1 MSHIDVNA
9 FVGGFPFRHVPH
21 PDPAVLVRV
30 LEREGLHGA
39 WVGHLPSAFYRDP
52 EPGNEE
58 LIALIEK
65 HEGVLHAAPVVRP
78 DWPGW
83 ERRLATIA
91 DSRAVAVRAYPS
103 QWGLAPQ
110 HPAMRHLAGA
120 CGELGVPLLLTVRF
134 EDPRQRHWLD
144 AAPDVSGAAIRDV
157 VRATDRVRVVVTG
170 AGRALVEEVFW
181 GLTPGERLRLWWDIS
196 WLWGPPEDDLAHLL
210 RTVGPDRFVYGTG
223 WPLRL
228 AQSPRAALAL
238 LPDELRAVALAS
250 AANIAL
256 RPTSS

>member
-9 FVGGFPFRHVPH
+9 FVGGYPFRHLPH
-21 PDPAVLVRV
+21 PEPAGLLRV
-30 LEREGLHGA
+30 LRREGLGGA
-39 WVGHLPSAFYRDP
+39 WVGHLPTAFYRDP

-58 LIALIEK
+58 LMTMLEEHA
-65 HEGVLHAAPVVRP
+65 GVLHAAPAVRP

-83 ERRLATIA
+83 ERRLGRIA
-91 DSRAVAVRAYPS
+91 EGRSVAVRAYPS

-110 HPAMRHLAGA
+110 HPAMRRLAGA

-134 EDPRQRHWLD
+134 EDLRQRHWLD

-181 GLTPGERLRLWWDIS
+181 GLTVEERSRLWWDIS
-196 WLWGPPEDDLAHLL
+196 WLWGPPEDHLAHLL
-210 RTVGPDRFVYGTG
+210 RTVGPDRFVFGTG

-228 AQSPRAALAL
+228 AQSPRAGLAL
-238 LPDELRAVALAS
+238 LSDELLAARLAN
-250 AANIAL
+250 AADIADK
-256 RPTSS
+256 RTAS